1 MFDAIRKRLARK
13 FSVGEQI
20 EIGDERF
27 EIVQITK
34 RGLALRVKQQQ
45 QHHHHDNSN
54 RHNEPEPNHTAR
66 G

>member
-1 MFDAIRKRLARK
+1 MWDAIRKRLARK

-34 RGLALRVKQQQ
+34 RGLALRVKQQG
-45 QHHHHDNSN
+45 
-54 RHNEPEPNHTAR
+54 EPNRKNESKTDKSIPIAS
-66 G
+66 